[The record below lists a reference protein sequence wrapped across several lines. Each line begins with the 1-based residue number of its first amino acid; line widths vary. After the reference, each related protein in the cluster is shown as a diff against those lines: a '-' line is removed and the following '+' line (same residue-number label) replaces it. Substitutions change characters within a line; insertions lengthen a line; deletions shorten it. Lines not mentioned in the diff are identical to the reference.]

1 MSWKAIAKAAQAEV
15 LDSIPTK
22 WRLDLDKYRSLTDV
36 TGVPRACG
44 ILSDAQLNIT
54 DLTALEVVRRI
65 ESRELTAVQALEAF
79 AARTAIAH
87 QLVNCLMDWFYDD
100 GLRQAEELDKFF
112 KSTGELKGPL
122 HGVPIALKDFHFVK
136 GRPTTTGY
144 VSRRNFRPEHDSALI
159 KTLRDAG
166 AVFYCK
172 TTMPQS
178 GMAIETVSNLWGRT
192 LNPYNTALSA
202 GGSSGGD
209 AVLVA
214 LKGTPVTP
222 STDLGGSIRVPAAFN
237 GLYAIRPTSD
247 RIPKGGMENI
257 NNGQLSIKLSCGPI
271 CHSMEDLE
279 AFTKI
284 INSHP
289 SNQHDPS
296 SVPMPWRTL
305 KASDDKLT
313 IGLMKWDK
321 VVMPHPP
328 VLRALEHTKRALENA
343 GHKVV
348 EFDVPFDC
356 WEAIQLTF
364 DTYYQSGHSGTLSA
378 LESTGEPLIPA
389 FEDLI
394 KVFGSKELSAAE
406 SLQLNVKA
414 RTFREKFRKAW
425 DDTAQLTSTGRPVD
439 ALICPSAP
447 AVGYPHDFN
456 VYWGYTSLF
465 NLLDYPSVILPVSN
479 FKVNPQEDLV
489 ASDYE
494 PLETNPYDKPNHEL
508 YCPELFSSQPSTIQV
523 VGRPFQDE
531 ELIQV
536 SSVMDG
542 LLRAM

>member
-1 MSWKAIAKAAQAEV
+1 
-15 LDSIPTK
+15 L
-22 WRLDLDKYRSLTDV
+22 
-36 TGVPRACG
+36 
-44 ILSDAQLNIT
+44 ILINYKQ
-54 DLTALEVVRRI
+54 
-65 ESRELTAVQALEAF
+65 
-79 AARTAIAH
+79 
-87 QLVNCLMDWFYDD
+87 
-100 GLRQAEELDKFF
+100 
-112 KSTGELKGPL
+112 
-122 HGVPIALKDFHFVK
+122 DFHFVK

-144 VSRRNFRPEHDSALI
+144 VSRRNFRPEQDSALI

-279 AFTKI
+279 AFTKV

-289 SNQHDPS
+289 SNQHDPT
-296 SVPMPWRTL
+296 SVPMPWRSSKL
-305 KASDDKLT
+305 SEDKLT

-343 GHKVV
+343 GHKGM
-348 EFDVPFDC
+348 FH
-356 WEAIQLTF
+356 IHT
-364 DTYYQSGHSGTLSA
+364 
-378 LESTGEPLIPA
+378 
-389 FEDLI
+389 
-394 KVFGSKELSAAE
+394 
-406 SLQLNVKA
+406 
-414 RTFREKFRKAW
+414 
-425 DDTAQLTSTGRPVD
+425 
-439 ALICPSAP
+439 
-447 AVGYPHDFN
+447 
-456 VYWGYTSLF
+456 
-465 NLLDYPSVILPVSN
+465 
-479 FKVNPQEDLV
+479 
-489 ASDYE
+489 
-494 PLETNPYDKPNHEL
+494 
-508 YCPELFSSQPSTIQV
+508 
-523 VGRPFQDE
+523 
-531 ELIQV
+531 
-536 SSVMDG
+536 
-542 LLRAM
+542 